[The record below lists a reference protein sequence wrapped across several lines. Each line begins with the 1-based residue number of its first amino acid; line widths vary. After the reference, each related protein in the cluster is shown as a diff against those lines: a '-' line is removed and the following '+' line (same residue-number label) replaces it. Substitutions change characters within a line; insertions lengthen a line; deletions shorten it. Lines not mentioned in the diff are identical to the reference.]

1 MLKSASLLACTRADF
16 GSYEL
21 LAVQAYG
28 NIAGWQSARSWK
40 EGKETYRGMVEV
52 SSALMKARQDAN
64 PFLQAI
70 SRACS
75 SKHRLPC
82 LSAGVFVAHRPTSP
96 SARAFLERVQLP
108 QPTSY
113 FSLAG

>member
-1 MLKSASLLACTRADF
+1 MLYAAQLQASEPWAAAQSIPYYPSPCVLKPESFLACTSVGF

-64 PFLQAI
+64 PVFTGHK
-70 SRACS
+70 S
-75 SKHRLPC
+75 SL
-82 LSAGVFVAHRPTSP
+82 
-96 SARAFLERVQLP
+96 
-108 QPTSY
+108 
-113 FSLAG
+113 